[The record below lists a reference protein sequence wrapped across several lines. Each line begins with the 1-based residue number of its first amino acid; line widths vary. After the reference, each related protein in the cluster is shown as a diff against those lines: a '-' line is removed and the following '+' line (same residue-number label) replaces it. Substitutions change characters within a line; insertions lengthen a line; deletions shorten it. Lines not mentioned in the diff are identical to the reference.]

1 MGTDSKIDFK
11 KEIPSYKASA
21 GRLELVTVPALQF
34 LMVDGRGDPNT
45 SRAYTDALSTLYPVA
60 YSLKFFSKKELGR
73 DYAVMPLEGLWWSE
87 DMASFTSSRDKS
99 RWEWTMMIMAPEW
112 ITLEHVEAARGTVEG
127 KGEAPALDALR
138 LATLNEGSAV
148 QTLHIG
154 PYDAEGPVLEEMHH
168 RFIPQKSLRM
178 TGKHHEIYLSDA
190 RRTAPERLRTILR
203 QPVAEIR

>member
-1 MGTDSKIDFK
+1 MSSDNKIDHK

-21 GRLELVTVPALQF
+21 GRLELVTVPPLQF
-34 LMVDGRGDPNT
+34 LMVDGHGDPNA
-45 SRAYTDALSTLYPVA
+45 SRAYKDALSTLYPVA
-60 YSLKFFSKKELGR
+60 YTLKFFSKKELGR
-73 DYAVMPLEGLWWSE
+73 DYSVMPLEGLWWSE

-99 RWEWTMMIMAPEW
+99 KWEWTMMIMAPEW
-112 ITLEHVEAARGTVEG
+112 ITLEHVEAARGTVAG

-138 LATLNEGSAV
+138 LATLNEGLAV

-168 RFIPQKSLRM
+168 RFIPQNSLRM

-190 RRTAPERLRTILR
+190 RRTAPEKLKTILR
-203 QPVAEIR
+203 QPVAEVS